1 MRTRFAIL
9 AAALPV
15 AVGVA
20 AQGTANVAGRDLAAT
35 CASCHGTGGVSAGG
49 PSSLAGRS
57 KGELVDAMLEFRSGT
72 RPGTVMPQ
80 LARGYTDEQ
89 IALLS
94 AWFAAQRPSP

>member
-1 MRTRFAIL
+1 MRFLIL
-9 AAALPV
+9 GVALAVAA
-15 AVGVA
+15 GVA

-35 CASCHGTGGVSAGG
+35 CASCHGTSGVGAGRIQ
-49 PSSLAGRS
+49 SLAGRS
-57 KGELVDAMLEFRSGT
+57 KGELVEMMLEFRSGT

-94 AWFAAQRPSP
+94 AWFAAQRPAP